1 MASVYL
7 CGGVF
12 VWSITTMVLYFII
25 QDQKSTHR
33 HVNTNSAGYLLDID
47 LKAKFTGGS
56 AHFASDF

>member
-1 MASVYL
+1 
-7 CGGVF
+7 
-12 VWSITTMVLYFII
+12 MVLYFII